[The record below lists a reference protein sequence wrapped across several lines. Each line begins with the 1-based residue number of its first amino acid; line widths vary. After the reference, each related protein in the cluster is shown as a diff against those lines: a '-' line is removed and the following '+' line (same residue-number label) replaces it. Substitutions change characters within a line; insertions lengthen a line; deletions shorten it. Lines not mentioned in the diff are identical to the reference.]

1 MLQLLLSQSPDIQ
14 KILAFE
20 GAFEKLF
27 NIVTQEGGVDGGVS
41 VRDALA
47 CVDTLLRF
55 NPSNQVAPLIH
66 MPRRE
71 HRPQYISRVTSVKR
85 RFHQS
90 CRPYCYSRLHYRHT
104 NLRRRTLFCSSNL
117 RHGGQYYASRQIQ
130 HELT

>member
-1 MLQLLLSQSPDIQ
+1 MPPYGLHDRYTESLTMLQLLLSQSADIQ

-90 CRPYCYSRLHYRHT
+90 CRHSR
-104 NLRRRTLFCSSNL
+104 
-117 RHGGQYYASRQIQ
+117 SRSLPSYPPS
-130 HELT
+130 HWRL